1 MDRFPYLTASSRC
14 GIKCLFVF
22 VLAVAAILIMPGP
35 TNALLCASAGLIGI
49 RRSLPLILA
58 GIGGYLVTIVAILA
72 FAGPVLLAIPSLGL
86 AVRLMLVAYL
96 LFLAWRLW
104 HADPASQGRGGKVI
118 SFGQVFVTTM
128 LNPKAMVFAF
138 AIFPP
143 LASARATMPY
153 LAVFAA
159 TAAVVS
165 CVWLSL
171 GGAAGRLGEHFACY
185 LPRAAA
191 LAVSLFAVILVG
203 STLAAQL

>member
-1 MDRFPYLTASSRC
+1 
-14 GIKCLFVF
+14 LFVF
-22 VLAVAAILIMPGP
+22 VLAVAAVLIMPGP
-35 TNALLCASAGLIGI
+35 TNALLCASAGLVGV
-49 RRSLPLILA
+49 RRSLRLILA
-58 GIGGYLVTIVAILA
+58 ELGGYLVTIVAILA
-72 FAGPVLLAIPSLGL
+72 FVGPVLHAIPTLGL

-104 HADPASQGRGGKVI
+104 NADPSSQGRGVKVI

-143 LASARATMPY
+143 LASVRAAVPY
-153 LAVFAA
+153 LAAFAA

-171 GGAAGRLGEHFACY
+171 GGVAGQLGEHFARY

-191 LAVSLFAVILVG
+191 LVVSLFAVILVG
-203 STLAAQL
+203 SALAAQL